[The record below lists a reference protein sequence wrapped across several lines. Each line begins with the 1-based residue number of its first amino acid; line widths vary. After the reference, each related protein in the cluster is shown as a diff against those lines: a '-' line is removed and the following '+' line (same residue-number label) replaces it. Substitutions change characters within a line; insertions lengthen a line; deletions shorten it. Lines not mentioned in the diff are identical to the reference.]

1 MTDSRTTSINT
12 FLPKPNDRLCVNIKG
27 SSKAAPFQVHIVRS
41 SDDNGYT
48 IDVYDQNGMNH
59 IESISLWDEDFPEEN

>member
-27 SSKAAPFQVHIVRS
+27 SSKTAPFQVHIVRN

-48 IDVYDQNGMNH
+48 IDVYDRNGMNH
-59 IESISLWDEDFPEEN
+59 IESISLWDEDFPEED

>member
-27 SSKAAPFQVHIVRS
+27 NSKAAPFQVHIVRS

-59 IESISLWDEDFPEEN
+59 IESISLWDKDFPEED